1 MQLRDI
7 KSIKEEV
14 NDVVLMQKEGEIIT
28 LPARKA
34 PTKLRLDDSPIHGRL
49 SETLR
54 WPQRTFDPCRG
65 SSFGA

>member
-54 WPQRTFDPCRG
+54 WPRRTFDPRRG

>member
-1 MQLRDI
+1 
-7 KSIKEEV
+7 
-14 NDVVLMQKEGEIIT
+14 MQKEGEIIT
-28 LPARKA
+28 LPAHKA

-54 WPQRTFDPCRG
+54 WPQRTFDPRRG